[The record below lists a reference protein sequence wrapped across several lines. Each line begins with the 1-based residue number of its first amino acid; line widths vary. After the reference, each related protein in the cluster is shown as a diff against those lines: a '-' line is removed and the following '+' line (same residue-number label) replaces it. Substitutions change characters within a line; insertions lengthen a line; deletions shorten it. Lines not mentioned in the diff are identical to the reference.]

1 MKPFDRRSLQLNEGV
16 LREATPDDRMIL
28 WLPRGGDGSFRYWER
43 VVGVAGAAVL
53 QEQGLRAMPA
63 TSIGARQRVRGLLGK
78 LIPRLGGQ
86 AAARVLTL
94 PDGGSAEQWGE
105 RRTDLMLVW
114 AVDEADP
121 LDESRIRARWPAS
134 RGVEPIGPHLFLA
147 SGVESQLPKDEAE
160 PVLLEGSP
168 RELAEQLLSAA
179 RRAGDPRGET
189 TALTDMGILCAREGD
204 APGAIALLEENLP
217 KVRQLNDPSWESD
230 VLIHL
235 GSSLLAVG
243 QPDRGFRLM
252 EEGLALAHGCGDPY
266 AEKAALERLGGA
278 HAHLRDASR
287 SLSCYER
294 ALVLAQGVDDRQNV
308 AELLWS
314 LAIQH
319 AELGQRDRAVARGQ
333 EAIDLWARMGKPQA
347 RWFDEHLKNY
357 RAGDAAIQTGP
368 PGNPQPGPAYPTSG
382 PGLLS
387 MAYSA
392 VGAMAKFL
400 GSGLK
405 TADRET
411 VQQRLRTCATCE
423 HHTGVRC
430 RLCGCITSVKARMLH
445 EECPIAKWPS

>member
-1 MKPFDRRSLQLNEGV
+1 MQPLDRRTLQLNEGI

-28 WLPRGGDGSFRYWER
+28 WLPRGRDGSFRYWER
-43 VVGVAGAAVL
+43 VVSVAGAAVL
-53 QEQGLRAMPA
+53 EDQGLRATLA
-63 TSIGARQRVRGLLGK
+63 ASIGARQRIRGLLGK
-78 LIPRLGGQ
+78 LIPRLGGP
-86 AAARVLTL
+86 AGTRVLTL
-94 PDGGSAEQWGE
+94 PDGGSAEQSGE

-114 AVDEADP
+114 SVDESAP

-134 RGVEPIGPHLFLA
+134 REVEPIGAHLFLA
-147 SGVESQLPKDEAE
+147 SGVEPPVHEVEPDSVLPQ
-160 PVLLEGSP
+160 GSP
-168 RELAEQLLSAA
+168 REQAEQLLSAA
-179 RRAGDPRGET
+179 RRAGDPRRET

-204 APGAIALLEENLP
+204 AHGAIALLEANLP
-217 KVRQLNDPSWESD
+217 KVRQFGDPSWESD

-235 GSSLLAVG
+235 GSSMLAVG

-252 EEGLALAHGCGDPY
+252 EEGLALARGCGDPY

-278 HAHLRDASR
+278 HAHLRDPSR
-287 SLSCYER
+287 SLSFYER
-294 ALVLAQGVDDRQNV
+294 ALVLAQGVDDRQHA

-319 AELGQRDRAVARGQ
+319 AELGQRERAVARGQ
-333 EAIDLWARMGKPQA
+333 EAVELWTKMGKPQA
-347 RWFDEHLKNY
+347 RWFDEHLTTY
-357 RAGDAAIQTGP
+357 RAGDAAIRPGP

-411 VQQRLRTCATCE
+411 VQQRLQTCATCE